1 MSTTNDPQS
10 VEKTTPQISFQE
22 IVGASQQ
29 SQKTLFMTIF
39 FALSLV
45 LSVVCFANVDVLKV
59 FNSFF
64 NLASSEGIF
73 AALWL
78 KILDLTLFAVYAVV
92 ILSVA
97 YNLTVLCFFISSH
110 ATTSVLK
117 SYLFQETSSSSFTQ
131 RAAEFFAFSGLSQK
145 NVAVSKIAGE
155 HRVYIQHAKSTDSPT
170 ANFASKNS
178 VFNLNPINFSSIE
191 PSVFCYFLLSIFLV
205 VLSYK
210 LGTAMV
216 DSKMFLAIVFGLVPL
231 VASIWVRIQY
241 VRLST
246 KVCKK
251 LAEYAESNT
260 DLGVELHKAMTALMS
275 STVAPL
281 PKTAFEKKFNFTSCE
296 TVFSIALPSA
306 ICAGLICFMV
316 DASEIKYES
325 SMDDILAAE
334 LVAKGLSSGMSEVK
348 FKVKN
353 TEANALVISPMQR
366 SCGFEK
372 TVKLNEREYCT
383 SAKTP
388 TDFLK
393 DLERKM
399 PRPKQKD

>member
-1 MSTTNDPQS
+1 MSTTNAPQS
-10 VEKTTPQISFQE
+10 VEKPVTQLSFQE

-29 SQKTLFMTIF
+29 SQKTLFMTVF
-39 FALSLV
+39 FALSLI

-59 FNSFF
+59 FSSFF

-78 KILDLTLFAVYAVV
+78 KLLDLTLFAVYAVV
-92 ILSVA
+92 VLSMA

-117 SYLFQETSSSSFTQ
+117 SYLFQETSSLSFTQ

-155 HRVYIQHAKSTDSPT
+155 HCVYIQHARSPDSPT
-170 ANFASKNS
+170 ANFASKNA
-178 VFNLNPINFSSIE
+178 VFNLNPINFGSIE
-191 PSVFCYFLLSIFLV
+191 PSLLCYFLLSTFLV
-205 VLSYK
+205 ILSYK

-216 DSKMFLAIVFGLVPL
+216 DSKMFLAIIFGLIPF
-231 VASIWVRIQY
+231 VASIWVRFQY
-241 VRLST
+241 LGLSA

-251 LAEYAESNT
+251 LAESAESNS
-260 DLGVELHKAMTALMS
+260 DLGVELHKAMTSLMS
-275 STVAPL
+275 SNVAPL
-281 PKTAFEKKFNFTSCE
+281 PKTTLEKKFNFISFE
-296 TVFSIALPSA
+296 TIFAVALPSA

-316 DASEIKYES
+316 DANEIKYES
-325 SMDDILAAE
+325 SMEDILSAE
-334 LVAKGLSSGMSEVK
+334 LVAKSLSSGMSEVK

-393 DLERKM
+393 DVEIKM
-399 PRPKQKD
+399 PKQKQKD